1 MEIVLAH
8 NNMDFD
14 ALAAQYGVTRLHPG
28 ARMIPGHP
36 LSSPIRSFLS
46 IYRES
51 LPLAE
56 LQYLD
61 LSRVTHVYIVDTQCI
76 ERLDE
81 LARQLIVERGV
92 PYSVFDHHQLDENGL
107 GRRADS
113 NSLIKAAGSATTI
126 VVDELRRKSAPLT
139 PFEATLFAIG
149 IYEDTGCLTYRG
161 TTESD
166 ALCVAY
172 LLAHGADLSQVDHF
186 INPKLTD
193 KQAELLTRLSK
204 NSRQLEINGA
214 RIVLAHA
221 ECVNYLEGLATL
233 TRRLLEHGSAHA
245 AVTVVRMRD
254 RVHIVARSD
263 SQLVDVRDL
272 ARQFGGD
279 GHVGAASAVSKDS
292 VSELLERV
300 ESHLRSK
307 TASETTASQIM
318 ISPVRTIMPA
328 LTMDEAYRLML
339 RYGEGGLVVTEND
352 RVTGVVSRRDV
363 DKALHHK
370 LGHAPVR
377 GFMSQPV
384 ITIGGAATISQIQ
397 SLMVKEDIGRL
408 PVLDEG
414 GKLLGLVTRR
424 ELLRTLYGG
433 KTDDVDGVASG
444 AWDDMAGRTAADGAT
459 VSLKQPL
466 ETLDQAAQWLMKEI
480 GKVAAQHRMCVYAV
494 GGIVRDLLLQSP
506 TFDLDFVIEGSAL
519 KLAAALEKLYPARFQ
534 IVAKH
539 ERFQTATLLFHGDVD
554 REVDLSTART
564 EFYEYPAA
572 LPTVEPSSL
581 EQDLF
586 RRDFTI
592 NALAICLNPERFG
605 QLVDYFH
612 GRSDL
617 DARLIRVLHQF
628 SFIEDPTRIVRA
640 ARFAARFDFELE
652 PRTRHQAERAIES
665 GLFDDLGGV
674 RLRQELK
681 LILEARTRLQA
692 LDLLGE
698 LGGNLR
704 YLDSELRYDGLV
716 RRHLRLS
723 ERLLARFAI
732 PENWLVYLGV
742 LLAQLP
748 EDRLDPT
755 LDRLQLAQDEKTLIK
770 RGLKLALGLDSD
782 KSQEG
787 VLRRSQ
793 IYDRLHGVKDQ
804 SLAIAAVLAQPG
816 SGVRRA
822 INVYLQELREVK
834 PSISGEDLLKLG
846 VTEGPRIGEI
856 LNRLHLAKLDGDV
869 KSHADERDFVQSLLS
884 K

>member
-8 NNMDFD
+8 SNMDFD
-14 ALAAQYGVTRLHPG
+14 ALAAQFGVTRLHPG

-36 LSSPIRSFLS
+36 LSSPIRNFLS
-46 IYRES
+46 IYREE

-61 LSRVTHVYIVDTQCI
+61 LSRVTHVYIVDTQSVD
-76 ERLDE
+76 RLDV
-81 LARQLIVERGV
+81 LARQLIVERQV
-92 PYSVFDHHQLDENGL
+92 PYSIFDHHQFDENGL
-107 GRRADS
+107 GKGADNKS
-113 NSLIKAAGSATTI
+113 VIKAAGSATTI
-126 VVDELRRKSAPLT
+126 VVDELRRQGVHIS

-161 TTESD
+161 TSESD

-186 INPKLTD
+186 INPKLNE
-193 KQAELLTRLSK
+193 KQAELLTRLVR

-221 ECVNYLEGLATL
+221 DCVNYLEGLATL
-233 TRRLLEHGSAHA
+233 TRRLLENGSAHA

-263 SQLVDVRDL
+263 SQLFDVRSL
-272 ARQFGGD
+272 VREFGGD
-279 GHVGAASAVSKDS
+279 GHVGAASAVSKES
-292 VSELLERV
+292 VSNLLEKV
-300 ESHLRSK
+300 EAHLKSK
-307 TASETTASQIM
+307 TATEITAAQIM
-318 ISPVRTIMPA
+318 ISPVRTITPV
-328 LTMDEAYRLML
+328 LSMDEAYRLML
-339 RYGEGGLVVTEND
+339 RYGEGGLIVTENE

-377 GFMSQPV
+377 GFMSHPV
-384 ITIGGAATISQIQ
+384 VTIGGATTISQIQ
-397 SLMVKEDIGRL
+397 AIMVKEDIGRL
-408 PVLDEG
+408 PVLADD

-424 ELLRTLYGG
+424 ELLRTLYGAA
-433 KTDDVDGVASG
+433 VDNEDFGHSSSGGVA
-444 AWDDMAGRTAADGAT
+444 ANREPTEAGTP
-459 VSLKQPL
+459 VSL
-466 ETLDQAAQWLMKEI
+466 EAMDEASQWLMKEI
-480 GKVAAQHRMCVYAV
+480 GKVAATHRMSVYAV

-506 TFDLDFVIEGSAL
+506 TYDLDFVVEGSAL
-519 KLAAALEKLYPARFQ
+519 KLAAALEKLYPARLQ
-534 IVAKH
+534 IIAKH
-539 ERFQTATLLFHGDVD
+539 ERFQTATLLFHGDAD

-592 NALAICLNPERFG
+592 NALAVCLNPDRYG
-605 QLVDYFH
+605 QLVDFFH
-612 GRSDL
+612 GRGDL
-617 DARLIRVLHQF
+617 EARLIRVLHQF

-640 ARFAARFDFELE
+640 ARFAARFNFELE
-652 PRTRHQAERAIES
+652 PRTHHQAERAIES

-681 LILEARTRLQA
+681 LILESRTRLQA
-692 LDLLGE
+692 LDLLGK

-704 YLDSELRYDGLV
+704 YLDSELRYDGFV
-716 RRHLRLS
+716 RRHLRLA
-723 ERLLARFAI
+723 ERLLERFAI
-732 PENWLVYLGV
+732 PESWLVYLGV
-742 LLAQLP
+742 LLARLP
-748 EDRLDPT
+748 EERLDPT
-755 LDRLQLAQDEKTLIK
+755 LDRLNLAQDEKVLIK
-770 RGLKLALGLDSD
+770 QGLQLALGLGSGSAAD
-782 KSQEG
+782 QHN
-787 VLRRSQ
+787 LRRSQ
-793 IYDRLHGVKDQ
+793 IYDRLHGVRDR

-822 INVYLQELREVK
+822 INVYLQELRQLK
-834 PSISGEDLLKLG
+834 PSISGEDLLKMG

-869 KSHADERDFVQSLLS
+869 KSDAEERDFVQSLLS